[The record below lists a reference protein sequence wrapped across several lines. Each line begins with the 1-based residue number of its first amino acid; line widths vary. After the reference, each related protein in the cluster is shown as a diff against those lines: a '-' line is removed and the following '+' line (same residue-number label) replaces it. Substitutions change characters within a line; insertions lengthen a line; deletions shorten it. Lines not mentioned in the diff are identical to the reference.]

1 MGGTRKVAIELDK
14 IIARYLETM
23 GKPMD
28 PINTGIALRGV
39 MDETTA
45 RDAKLWKIPQ
55 DNNTLRKL
63 IEEMYHLEGD
73 ASKRRKPGKGKKE
86 KGRKAY
92 HPGKDKPKNNAL
104 VNKVYG
110 KTGIGAK
117 V

>member
-1 MGGTRKVAIELDK
+1 MAGEVAGEAGLLALGAKEHGGVDHK
-14 IIARYLETM
+14 
-23 GKPMD
+23 KP
-28 PINTGIALRGV
+28 
-39 MDETTA
+39 
-45 RDAKLWKIPQ
+45 
-55 DNNTLRKL
+55 KL